1 MTHAMEYRTLGRT
14 GLHVSV
20 LSLGGA
26 AFGGQ
31 YGAVTAADVG
41 ATVGAALDAG
51 VNLIDTSAFYGAGRS
66 EELLGEVLAGRRE
79 RVVLCTK
86 AGRLTR
92 SDFDFTP
99 AGMRASVEGSLR
111 RLRTDRVEILLAHD
125 IEFADDYERVF
136 TETAGVLHELKA
148 EGKCRYV
155 GMSGLPL
162 GLLRQAIEKCQLDV
176 VISYCH
182 ATLQNGRVLSELLP
196 TADQFGVGVINASP
210 LAMGL
215 LTPGGPPPWNPA
227 PAEIRA
233 ACRAASDYCES
244 RGASLATLGMQ
255 FAFAQAAVPTTL
267 TGTARP
273 AELHANL
280 AAMTTPPDADLLAG
294 VRAILAPVLGQ
305 SWPTGNWREPA

>member
-1 MTHAMEYRTLGRT
+1 MDYRTLGRT
-14 GLHVSV
+14 GLHVSA

-66 EELLGEVLAGRRE
+66 EELLGEVLAGHRD
-79 RVVLCTK
+79 RVILCTK

-99 AGMRASVEGSLR
+99 AGMRTSVEGSLR

-125 IEFADDYERVF
+125 IEFAADYEQVF
-136 TETAGVLHELKA
+136 TETAGVLHALKA
-148 EGKCRYV
+148 EGKCQYV

-162 GLLRQAIEKCQLDV
+162 GLLRQAIERCDLDV

-182 ATLQNGRVLSELLP
+182 ATLQNARLLSELLP
-196 TADQFGVGVINASP
+196 TAAQFGVGVVNASP

-227 PAEIRA
+227 PPAIRD
-233 ACRAASDYCES
+233 ACRAAADHCTA
-244 RGASLATLGMQ
+244 RGACLATLGMQ
-255 FAFAQAAVPTTL
+255 FSFALPDLPTTL
-267 TGTARP
+267 TGTSRP

-280 AAMTTPPDADLLAG
+280 AAMATLPDADLLAE
-294 VRAILAPVLGQ
+294 VQAILAPVQGQ
-305 SWPTGNWREPA
+305 SWPTGNWRGPT

>member
-1 MTHAMEYRTLGRT
+1 MQFRALGRT
-14 GLHVSV
+14 GLNVSA

-31 YGAVTAADVG
+31 YGAVTVADVR
-41 ATVGAALDAG
+41 ATVDAALDAG
-51 VNLIDTSAFYGAGRS
+51 VNLIDTSAFYGEGRS
-66 EELLGEVLAGRRE
+66 ETLLGEVLAGRRD

-92 SDFDFTP
+92 QEFDFTP
-99 AGMRASVEGSLR
+99 AGIRASVEGSLR
-111 RLRTDRVEILLAHD
+111 RLRTDRVEVLLAHD
-125 IEFADDYERVF
+125 IEFAADFEQVF
-136 TETAGVLHELKA
+136 TETAGVLHALKA
-148 EGKCRYV
+148 EGKCRFV

-162 GLLRQAIEKCQLDV
+162 GLLRRAVERCHLDV
-176 VISYCH
+176 VITYCH
-182 ATLQNGRVLSELLP
+182 YTLQNTRLLTELLP
-196 TADQFGVGVINASP
+196 AAADHSVGVINASP

-233 ACRAASDYCES
+233 ACRAAADYCAA

-255 FAFAQAAVPTTL
+255 FAFAQSAVPTTL

-280 AAMTTPPDADLLAG
+280 AAMATPPDADLLAG

-305 SWPTGNWREPA
+305 SWPTGNWREGA

>member
-1 MTHAMEYRTLGRT
+1 MEYRTLGRT
-14 GLHVSV
+14 GLQVST

-41 ATVGAALDAG
+41 ATVHAAVDAG

-66 EELLGEVLAGRRE
+66 EELLGEVLAGQRD
-79 RVVLCTK
+79 RVILCTK

-111 RLRTDRVEILLAHD
+111 RLRTDRVDILLAHD
-125 IEFADDYERVF
+125 IEFAADYEQVF

-148 EGKCRYV
+148 KGKCRYV

-162 GLLRQAIEKCQLDV
+162 VLLRQAIERCQLDV

-227 PAEIRA
+227 PLAVRD
-233 ACRAASDYCES
+233 ACRAAADHCAA
-244 RGASLATLGMQ
+244 RGVSIATLGMQ
-255 FAFAQAAVPTTL
+255 YAFAQSAIPTTL
-267 TGTARP
+267 TGTSRP
-273 AELHANL
+273 AELRANL
-280 AAMTTPPDADLLAG
+280 AAMATPPDAQLLAE
-294 VRAILAPVLGQ
+294 VLAILAPVQGQ
-305 SWPTGNWREPA
+305 SWPTGNWRGSM

>member
-1 MTHAMEYRTLGRT
+1 MQYRTLGRT
-14 GLHVSV
+14 GLHVST

-66 EELLGEVLAGRRE
+66 EELLGEALAGRRD
-79 RVVLCTK
+79 RVILCTK
-86 AGRLTR
+86 AGRLSR
-92 SDFDFTP
+92 SEFDFTP

-125 IEFADDYERVF
+125 IEFAGDYDSVF
-136 TETAGVLHELKA
+136 TETAGVLQALKA
-148 EGKCRYV
+148 EGKCRFV

-162 GLLRQAIEKCQLDV
+162 GLLRQAIERCDLDV

-182 ATLQNGRVLSELLP
+182 ATLQNGRLRSELLP
-196 TADQFGVGVINASP
+196 TASQYGVGVINASP

-215 LTPGGPPPWNPA
+215 LTPGGPPQWNPA
-227 PAEIRA
+227 PAAIRD
-233 ACRAASDYCES
+233 ACRSAADHCAA
-244 RGASLATLGMQ
+244 RGTSLATLGMQ
-255 FAFAQAAVPTTL
+255 FAFAQPDLPTTL
-267 TGTARP
+267 TGTSRP
-273 AELHANL
+273 SELHANL
-280 AAMTTPPDADLLAG
+280 NAMATPPDAQLLAE
-294 VRAILAPVLGQ
+294 VLAILAPVQGQ
-305 SWPTGNWREPA
+305 SWPTGNWRGPT

>member
-1 MTHAMEYRTLGRT
+1 MEYRTLGRT
-14 GLHVSV
+14 GLQVST

-92 SDFDFTP
+92 SEFDFTP
-99 AGMRASVEGSLR
+99 AGMRVSVEGSLR

-125 IEFADDYERVF
+125 IEFATDFEQVF

-148 EGKCRYV
+148 EGKCRFV
-155 GMSGLPL
+155 GMSALPL
-162 GLLRQAIEKCQLDV
+162 GLLRQAIERCHLDV

-182 ATLQNGRVLSELLP
+182 ATLQNGRLLSELLP
-196 TADQFGVGVINASP
+196 TAAEFGVGVINASP

-227 PAEIRA
+227 PPAVRD
-233 ACRAASDYCES
+233 ACRAAADHCAA
-244 RGASLATLGMQ
+244 RGVNLATLGMQ
-255 FAFAQAAVPTTL
+255 FAFAQPDVPTTL
-267 TGTARP
+267 TGTSRP

-280 AAMTTPPDADLLAG
+280 AAMATPPDAQLLAE
-294 VRAILAPVLGQ
+294 VLAILAPVQGQ
-305 SWPTGNWREPA
+305 SWPTGNWRGPT